1 MEDHGQVRTYYSS
14 IISKCCASI
23 CSCFLW
29 MTIIIDWN
37 DDDGSVLLWLLV
49 AVSVKLG
56 RPHIA
61 RRAVEVM
68 EKRLVKD
75 EFPEYYDGK
84 AGRYVG
90 KQARKFQTWSVAGY
104 LVAKMLLDDPSNLRA
119 VSLADDSHI
128 RSAPVLKRSNSF
140 P

>member
-1 MEDHGQVRTYYSS
+1 
-14 IISKCCASI
+14 
-23 CSCFLW
+23 